1 MKRFKARVRRPFRQ
15 EVYFLLLVMI
25 MPIAVAA
32 VFPYKAIGFRPSR
45 SVSTLRASC
54 AFTTLDADAEAAA
67 LAAARSMR
75 NGSHERIRSMSLNLS
90 EPDLPD
96 EGPMPVSD
104 VSRRSRPRAPEMGRI
119 AKPPLPAT
127 LAAPAPSAI
136 PANTAA
142 GAEAVEA
149 FSREDMLKID

>member
-1 MKRFKARVRRPFRQ
+1 MKRRKVKYAKPLRR
-15 EVYFLLLVMI
+15 EIYFLVLVLSL
-25 MPIAVAA
+25 PVAVAA
-32 VFPYKAIGFRPSR
+32 MFPYGAIGFKPSPA
-45 SVSTLRASC
+45 LPHPPASC
-54 AFTTLDADAEAAA
+54 AFTALGPDEEAAA
-67 LAAARSMR
+67 LAAARSPR
-75 NGSHERIRSMSLNLS
+75 KGSHERIRSMYLNLS
-90 EPDLPD
+90 DPDLPD

-104 VSRRSRPRAPEMGRI
+104 ISRRSRPRAPEMGRI

-142 GAEAVEA
+142 GAEAVET